1 MDLVITIL
9 ILLSTVIF
17 FLIIY
22 LRVTN
27 KKHDAVLRPVKQKV
41 EDVFHGTDLPVHLY
55 IAVCDY
61 FQPFSGNASQE
72 IAEHRVVTWCKEYS
86 RLAKIHTDSSGKFP
100 VHSLFYSEE
109 DYNPQLLDKLYR
121 LYKENLTDI
130 EIMLSE
136 ANEPPDRFRRKL
148 EEFRDVLFHHH
159 GYLRKGADEKICYG
173 FSYDIKLPYA
183 HTTEHHIRN
192 TYNRSKILIDT
203 GCFADFTCYSNRH
216 IKKKFTNFNSKIHS
230 KNETRTESPSSILPQ
245 DWTIKNLLTIQ
256 DPGVFK
262 WNTGTLRIF
271 PFFENGEISAIKKF
285 LPFRANL
292 WLQNCIGIETQV
304 KHLFVKLHTFGGLDQ
319 NIRYLFGEHG
329 LHQMWDY
336 IEKLCSSNNFVL
348 HYVSAWEMFTSITSI
363 CRGNALG
370 NRKTITT
377 L

>member
-1 MDLVITIL
+1 MILVITIL
-9 ILLSTVIF
+9 IILSSAIF

-22 LRVTN
+22 LRINNRKLKVIS
-27 KKHDAVLRPVKQKV
+27 RPVKQRI
-41 EDVFHGTDLPVHLY
+41 EEVFHRINSPVHVY

-86 RLAKIHTDSSGKFP
+86 RLAKLHTDSSGKFP

-109 DYNPQLLDKLYR
+109 DYNPQLLDRLYR
-121 LYKENLTDI
+121 PYKENLTDI
-130 EIMLSE
+130 EIMLPV
-136 ANEPPDRFRRKL
+136 ANEPADRFRRKL

-173 FSYDIKLPYA
+173 FSYGVKPPYA
-183 HTTEHHIRN
+183 YTTEHHLSN
-192 TYNRSKILIDT
+192 TYNRIKILIDT
-203 GCFADFTCYSNRH
+203 GCFADFTCYINRH
-216 IKKKFTNFNSKIHS
+216 GKKKLTTSNSNIHS
-230 KNETRTESPSSILPQ
+230 ENENRTGSLSSILPQ

-285 LPFRANL
+285 LPFRADL

-319 NIRYLFGEHG
+319 NIRYLLGEHG
-329 LHQMWDY
+329 LHLMWNY

-348 HYVSAWEMFTSITSI
+348 HYVSAWEMFTSISSI
-363 CRGNALG
+363 CRGNALK